1 MTQPLHRL
9 TLIEA
14 ATAMA
19 AGEFSTEQYVREL
32 LDRIAATDANVQAW
46 VHLDPEHALALAR
59 DADARREAGI
69 DAAPLGG
76 VPVGVK
82 DVVATADQPTQL
94 GSPIYAGACPP
105 FDAECVSRLKRAG
118 GIVLGKTVT
127 TEFAFMQPAKTRN
140 PWNAAHTPGGS
151 SSGSAAAVA
160 LGQVPVA
167 IGTQTNGSVIRPAA
181 YCGIV
186 GFKPSKD
193 ALPFSGVNLFSP
205 TVDTLGLLA
214 RTVSDCAVL
223 ANCLADAGTLPAAL
237 GDPER
242 PPRIGF
248 LSEFPWVAASS
259 VQSAAI
265 EAAIDAFRSSAAMVT
280 EVSLPESCRDANTV
294 HRRITLREGVG
305 QLGALQERE
314 RSRMS
319 AKLNAAL
326 DEGRAVTASEYAFAM
341 ERRAEI
347 IAELIHWMAPF
358 DAIVSAPA
366 PGPAPED
373 LTQTGD
379 PGCCTLWSLAGFP
392 ALTLPIALAPN
403 GMPLGLQLAARHGE
417 DKRALASARWCET
430 RLPFKGLI

>member
-140 PWNAAHTPGGS
+140 PWNAAHTPRRIIVGVGGGGGS
-151 SSGSAAAVA
+151 
-160 LGQVPVA
+160 
-167 IGTQTNGSVIRPAA
+167 GTG
-181 YCGIV
+181 
-186 GFKPSKD
+186 
-193 ALPFSGVNLFSP
+193 
-205 TVDTLGLLA
+205 
-214 RTVSDCAVL
+214 
-223 ANCLADAGTLPAAL
+223 AGGNRHTDQRL
-237 GDPER
+237 GDPAGRVLRNRRLQAEQGRTTVQRSQSFQSDRRHPWTVGAHRER
-242 PPRIGF
+242 LRF
-248 LSEFPWVAASS
+248 AREL
-259 VQSAAI
+259 
-265 EAAIDAFRSSAAMVT
+265 
-280 EVSLPESCRDANTV
+280 SCR
-294 HRRITLREGVG
+294 RR
-305 QLGALQERE
+305 
-314 RSRMS
+314 
-319 AKLNAAL
+319 NA
-326 DEGRAVTASEYAFAM
+326 RCS
-341 ERRAEI
+341 
-347 IAELIHWMAPF
+347 
-358 DAIVSAPA
+358 
-366 PGPAPED
+366 
-373 LTQTGD
+373 
-379 PGCCTLWSLAGFP
+379 
-392 ALTLPIALAPN
+392 
-403 GMPLGLQLAARHGE
+403 
-417 DKRALASARWCET
+417 
-430 RLPFKGLI
+430 

>member
-1 MTQPLHRL
+1 MNQPLHRL
-9 TLIEA
+9 TLVEA
-14 ATAMA
+14 GAGMA
-19 AGEFSTEQYVREL
+19 AGEFSSEQYVHEL

-46 VHLDPEHALALAR
+46 VHLDREHGLALAE

-69 DAAPLGG
+69 DAAPLAG
-76 VPVGVK
+76 VAVGVK

-105 FDAECVSRLKRAG
+105 FDAECVGRLKRAG
-118 GIVLGKTVT
+118 GIVLGKTLT

-160 LGQVPVA
+160 LRQVPAA

-193 ALPFSGVNLFSP
+193 ALPVSGVNLFSP

-223 ANCLADAGTLPAAL
+223 ASCLADEGTLAAAL
-237 GDPER
+237 GDPEHA
-242 PPRIGF
+242 PRIGF
-248 LSEFPWVAASS
+248 LPAFPWVATSS
-259 VQSAAI
+259 VQSAAV
-265 EAAIDAFRSSAAMVT
+265 EAAIDALRGSGALVAK
-280 EVSLPESCRDANTV
+280 VSLPESCRDANTV
-294 HRRITLREGVG
+294 HRRITLREAAG
-305 QLGALQERE
+305 QLGELQERE

-319 AKLNAAL
+319 AKLNAVL
-326 DEGRAVTASEYAFAM
+326 DEGCAVTAFDYAVAM
-341 ERRAEI
+341 EQRAEI
-347 IAELIHWMAPF
+347 IAELTQWMAPF
-358 DAIVSAPA
+358 DAIVSPPA
-366 PGPAPED
+366 PGPAPAD

-379 PGCCTLWSLAGFP
+379 SDCCTLWSLAGFP

-403 GMPLGLQLAARHGE
+403 GMPLGLQIAARHGE